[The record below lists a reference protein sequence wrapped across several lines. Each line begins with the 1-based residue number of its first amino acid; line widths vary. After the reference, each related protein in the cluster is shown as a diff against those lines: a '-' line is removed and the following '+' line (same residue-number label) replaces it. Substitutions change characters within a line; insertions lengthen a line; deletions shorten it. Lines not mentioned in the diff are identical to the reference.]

1 MPLTL
6 IIFVFIFGLII
17 GSFTNVLIYRL
28 PMGISMLIPRSFCP
42 GCKKTIYW
50 YENIPIVSF
59 LFLRGKCSSCSTKI
73 PIQYPIIELAVAF
86 LALILFPSQ
95 LDYNS
100 MIRFVMNFS
109 VAVVFLS
116 MFIIDLRYKIIPN
129 QLNLYLGILFL
140 AYAIIFFPLT
150 HWLIGALI
158 GFGFPALIT
167 WLFYLLRGEIG
178 LGGGDIKLFGVLGI
192 FLGPMGI
199 IHNIFLSCFLGSL
212 VGGVLIL
219 TKKLDRK
226 NPIPFGPFIIIIASF
241 QILFPHDFAK
251 LISLLN

>member
-1 MPLTL
+1 MPLILLT
-6 IIFVFIFGLII
+6 FVFVFGLII
-17 GSFTNVLIYRL
+17 GSFANVLIYRL
-28 PMGISMLIPRSFCP
+28 PLGISMLISRSFCP

-50 YENIPIVSF
+50 YENIPIFSF

-73 PIQYPIIELAVAF
+73 PYQYPIIELSVAI
-86 LALILFPSQ
+86 LALVLFPSRF
-95 LDYNS
+95 DYDS
-100 MIRFVMNFS
+100 MIRFVMNLS

-140 AYAIIFFPLT
+140 AYAVIFLPLNY
-150 HWLIGALI
+150 WLVGALI

-192 FLGPMGI
+192 YLGPMGI
-199 IHNIFLSCFLGSL
+199 IHNIFLSCLLGSL
-212 VGGVLIL
+212 VGLILIL
-219 TKKLDRK
+219 TKRLDRK

-241 QILFPHDFAK
+241 QIFFPHDFAK
-251 LISLLN
+251 LISLIN